1 MSSKGEIS
9 SFFVIKLLYFIY
21 LTIKQINQPKKID
34 NYEKNYYSIFHDNL
48 SSFEF
53 CSNNRRI

>member
-1 MSSKGEIS
+1 M
-9 SFFVIKLLYFIY
+9 LLNYYIFIY